1 MSTKDLNLSLE
12 HDLADTAY
20 RVGGARGG
28 GERDRS
34 GAGRQFRGGQKAAAA
49 RQKPA
54 AGTARKPAGP
64 SGWFAAAVA
73 LANMLF
79 LLLAGIWL
87 SGYGRMPATPP
98 ATGVTPITESGLADL
113 RTQLD
118 AVQQQLAGLQTVVE
132 AQHRLLVVTQR
143 KLADA
148 APAPAAE
155 PDAGQAAPDPLWQV
169 NIGHVHAQEESAT
182 MQRELQALGY
192 AAEITAET
200 RAESEGFRV
209 LLTGFGDRDAAEL
222 TAKDIMART
231 RFNGLWVSRSD

>member
-12 HDLADTAY
+12 YDLADTGY
-20 RVGGARGG
+20 RVDGARGRG
-28 GERDRS
+28 SRDAS
-34 GAGRQFRGGQKAAAA
+34 GAGRHLREGQKAAAA
-49 RQKPA
+49 RPKTA
-54 AGTARKPAGP
+54 AVMARKHAGP
-64 SGWFAAAVA
+64 SAWFAAGIA

-87 SGYGRMPATPP
+87 TGYGRMPATPP
-98 ATGVTPITESGLADL
+98 AASVAPIAEPVLTDL

-155 PDAGQAAPDPLWQV
+155 SDAGQAAPDPLWQV
-169 NIGHVHAQEESAT
+169 NIGHVHAREESAT

-192 AAEITAET
+192 AAEITEET
-200 RAESEGFRV
+200 RANGEGFRV

-231 RFNGLWVSRSD
+231 RFNGLWVSRSE